1 MFQNG
6 NISVIVVVLVQV
18 EWKLM
23 MWGFR
28 VAEWNYVAKPTSG
41 IIRIWNRWKI
51 RRKDESLRNGIH
63 EHEKGKKMSEGMETY
78 IKNTLSVDER
88 LRMDDDVKLE
98 KCIELIGN
106 RISERQSVQRND
118 WENGYSQAMIDVFN
132 LLNGI
137 EIWCE

>member
-1 MFQNG
+1 M
-6 NISVIVVVLVQV
+6 
-18 EWKLM
+18 
-23 MWGFR
+23 
-28 VAEWNYVAKPTSG
+28 
-41 IIRIWNRWKI
+41 
-51 RRKDESLRNGIH
+51 RNGIH
-63 EHEKGKKMSEGMETY
+63 EHEKEKKMSEGMEIY

-137 EIWCE
+137 EIWHE